1 MPVSPLPSKIG
12 IILFPGFQLLDAMGP
27 LDAFCLLSNSHTL
40 SLSILAATLDP
51 VPTQTWAQDEQGSNF
66 SQSIV
71 PTHTF
76 DNAPTDLDMLMLPG
90 GLGARGPKGEENTG
104 PVVAFLKKT
113 DLSGKGSIKWVLTVC
128 TGSEILARTGLLDGR
143 QATTNKRAFNDV
155 SFFSIHFL
163 SPCTVLIGS

>member
-1 MPVSPLPSKIG
+1 MVADPLPSKFG

-27 LDAFCLLSNSHTL
+27 LDAFHLLSNSHTL

-51 VPTQTWAQDEQGSNF
+51 VPTQTWVQDDQGSQF

-76 DNAPTDLDMLMLPG
+76 ANAPQDLDMILLPG

-104 PVVAFLKKT
+104 PVVDFLKGL
-113 DLSGKGSIKWVLTVC
+113 DLSGNGSIKWFLTVC
-128 TGSEILARTGLLDGR
+128 TGSEILARTGLLDNR
-143 QATTNKRAFNDV
+143 KATTNKRAFNDV
-155 SFFSIHFL
+155 SLCLPRL
-163 SPCTVLIGS
+163 SSFDPLN